1 MENEVFDMIF
11 NVLGSIVTVM
21 KSITFLGVSVFHWSI
36 GFLIMSAVITYLLNT
51 ANSPYVESY
60 TSEVRRKEIAEWRA
74 ARRNRR
80 GG

>member
-51 ANSPYVESY
+51 ANSPYVESH
-60 TSEVRRKEIAEWRA
+60 SHAARRKEKK
-74 ARRNRR
+74 
-80 GG
+80 

>member
-11 NVLGSIVTVM
+11 DILGSIVTVM

-51 ANSPYVESY
+51 ANSPYVESH
-60 TSEVRRKEIAEWRA
+60 SHAARRKEKK
-74 ARRNRR
+74 
-80 GG
+80 